1 MGDKIPTLKSRFKG
15 FILKIVIGV
24 LVLTCLAIWTCSWT
38 YSSGIRAGQL
48 IKFSKKGIFF
58 KTHEGELNL
67 GGLRMGESNDGLRGN
82 LWEFSVLDTDV
93 LNKLEDAEGKR
104 VKLSYKER
112 FKAMPWQGDTNYFV
126 TDVEII
132 NSQ

>member
-1 MGDKIPTLKSRFKG
+1 
-15 FILKIVIGV
+15 
-24 LVLTCLAIWTCSWT
+24 
-38 YSSGIRAGQL
+38 
-48 IKFSKKGIFF
+48 
-58 KTHEGELNL
+58 
-67 GGLRMGESNDGLRGN
+67 MGESNNGLRGN